1 MPYCPKC
8 DMEFIEG
15 ITICSDC
22 GGPLYES
29 EEAWNA
35 ARKKEREAA
44 LRQGTGPDQN
54 VFPASDE
61 AGRQQAEAAGAAEPE
76 GFGQRSKGE
85 LPIST
90 VYVKKSERYED
101 MKSSAS
107 AFLLMGCAAL
117 AAALLCIAG
126 ILPISGTTQII
137 FSLVLAVMGL
147 VCLIVCIKTRKEAAV
162 MQKEAAEETAA
173 TEKLITWFLR
183 AHSADAIDQKLA
195 EEALAAG
202 DDLREYTP
210 EELSLKRY
218 GLIQDYLIT
227 EKDLPDQTY
236 VDLLC
241 EEIYNRMFGQ
251 E

>member
-44 LRQGTGPDQN
+44 LSQEPDPADVTEPDQTGEETEY
-54 VFPASDE
+54 AI
-61 AGRQQAEAAGAAEPE
+61 GAANPA
-76 GFGQRSKGE
+76 GLGQRSKGE
-85 LPIST
+85 LPVST

>member
-8 DMEFIEG
+8 DMEFVEG
-15 ITICSDC
+15 ITVCSDC

-29 EEAWNA
+29 EEAGKA
-35 ARKKEREAA
+35 ALKKEREAA
-44 LRQGTGPDQN
+44 LPQELD
-54 VFPASDE
+54 PANLIEPDE
-61 AGRQQAEAAGAAEPE
+61 AGEETEEAAGAAKSA
-76 GFGQRSKGE
+76 GLGQRSKRE
-85 LPIST
+85 LPVST
-90 VYVKKSERYED
+90 VYVKKSQRYED

-117 AAALLCIAG
+117 ATALLCVTR
-126 ILPISGTTQII
+126 ILPISGTTRII

-147 VCLIVCIKTRKEAAV
+147 VCLIVCIKTRKEASV

-173 TEKLITWFLR
+173 TEKLVTWFLT

-202 DDLREYTP
+202 DDLKEYTP

>member
-8 DMEFIEG
+8 DMEFVEG

-29 EEAWNA
+29 EKAWKA
-35 ARKKEREAA
+35 ALAKERETA
-44 LRQGTGPDQN
+44 L
-54 VFPASDE
+54 
-61 AGRQQAEAAGAAEPE
+61 RQQAETAGAAEPG
-76 GFGQRSKGE
+76 GFRQRSKGE
-85 LPIST
+85 FPVST
-90 VYVKKSERYED
+90 VYVKKSERCED
-101 MKSSAS
+101 MKSS

-117 AAALLCIAG
+117 AAALLCVTG
-126 ILPISGTTQII
+126 ILPISGATRII

-147 VCLIVCIKTRKEAAV
+147 VCLIVCVKTRKEAAV

-173 TEKLITWFLR
+173 TETLVTWFLK
-183 AHSADAIDQKLA
+183 AHPADAIDRTLA

-202 DDLREYTP
+202 DDLREYAP

-218 GLIQDYLIT
+218 ELIQDYLII